1 MDKDTILDYVTET
14 PGNTNRAVL
23 GSMLDSIEGGGGS
36 EVLVVHFKNS
46 EDSVSP
52 FVDYICDTEITV
64 IQEALD
70 NGTPVIGFVEAWMS
84 GTKEEMDP
92 FFFFYNQQ
100 GYISAT
106 VQYTLLNSTHKD
118 FNIFKMLDEITAC
131 IKAIKKYL
139 INLGFSGDKLKLVII
154 SLNILSFTK
163 TKFLYK

>member
-84 GTKEEMDP
+84 GTKNAELTVNVSFEIGSYVSRIEL
-92 FFFFYNQQ
+92 FQ
-100 GYISAT
+100 G
-106 VQYTLLNSTHKD
+106 
-118 FNIFKMLDEITAC
+118 
-131 IKAIKKYL
+131 
-139 INLGFSGDKLKLVII
+139 KLVKNGI
-154 SLNILSFTK
+154 SGWSD
-163 TKFLYK
+163 LYTWQCQSNS